1 MDLGSILDVVPY
13 YFMGMLMYIMYET
26 KDIFA
31 VIKIETAVF
40 LITFAY
46 IFPGNNEVIALVMS
60 LICIPYVVIGI
71 ANSTPNAFI
80 RFLSRHEITYGIYL
94 YGFFIQQCVIYI
106 VNQNNWKWSLCTVE
120 VIAIVITIFVS
131 ELSFRFVEK
140 PIMKWSKSLLK

>member
-1 MDLGSILDVVPY
+1 MKKAFFAEWYYVIYGMDLGSILDVVPY
-13 YFMGMLMYIMYET
+13 YFMGMLMYIIYET

-40 LITFAY
+40 LIAFAY

-60 LICIPYVVIGI
+60 LIGIPYVVIGI

-80 RFLSRHEITYGIYL
+80 RFLSQHEITYGIYL

-106 VNQNNWKWSLCTVE
+106 
-120 VIAIVITIFVS
+120 
-131 ELSFRFVEK
+131 
-140 PIMKWSKSLLK
+140 